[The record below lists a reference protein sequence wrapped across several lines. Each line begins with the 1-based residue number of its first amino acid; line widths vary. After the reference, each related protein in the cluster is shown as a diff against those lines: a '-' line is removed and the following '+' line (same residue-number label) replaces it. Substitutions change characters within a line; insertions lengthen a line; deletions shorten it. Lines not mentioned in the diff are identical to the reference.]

1 MSWSQ
6 LASRMAG
13 FSPALSSTLGITS
26 DVVFAHASAV
36 LPRKQPDHC
45 LDVLVGTQAAGW
57 GAALVLVGD
66 GPELAATLD
75 RVHELGVVAQVVA
88 MGYRDDAHGL
98 LAAADVVLVP
108 SVSEGTPRRIEAFVM
123 AVPVVGAGIPGLVE
137 LVGDDGSPAVPYD
150 CTALT
155 VATVEALADR
165 PSASRPGPRPHT
177 WVVVR

>member
-1 MSWSQ
+1 
-6 LASRMAG
+6 
-13 FSPALSSTLGITS
+13 
-26 DVVFAHASAV
+26 
-36 LPRKQPDHC
+36 
-45 LDVLVGTQAAGW
+45 
-57 GAALVLVGD
+57 
-66 GPELAATLD
+66 
-75 RVHELGVVAQVVA
+75 

-123 AVPVVGAGIPGLVE
+123 AVPAVRSTIPGLVE